1 MKRILLFLFLAGA
14 SQVTLM
20 AQDSSSASLYET
32 GKAFMRKGDLD
43 NAILVLNRATQQDPA
58 SLDIQKDLA
67 YSYYLRK
74 DYRNAMELGKK
85 MVERPDAD
93 VACFQI
99 LGLTYRGIADYNEC
113 EKLYKRGLKKFSN
126 SGMLYAD
133 FGELL
138 ATQHKL
144 DEAIKYWEKGIE
156 IDPNNGN
163 NYLNAAHYY
172 DSKGNMLWAVLYGEI
187 FVNIESLS
195 ERTVSMKSM
204 LVDDYKQLLSSPAIL
219 DGYVK
224 NGSPFS
230 KAVAATL
237 AKYTNLTQEGVTT
250 ESLTAIRTR
259 FILDWFNEHANQFA
273 FRLFDHQRQL
283 LQEGT
288 FNAYNQ
294 WLFAPAFSPAAYDN
308 WVETHAEENNNF
320 LKLQRSKVFKIP
332 AGQYYPH

>member
-1 MKRILLFLFLAGA
+1 MKRIVLFLFLTCAGC
-14 SQVTLM
+14 STLL
-20 AQDSSSASLYET
+20 AQDSSSTSLYET

-43 NAILVLNRATQQDPA
+43 NAIMVLNRAMQQNP
-58 SLDIQKDLA
+58 SNLEIQKDLA
-67 YSYYLRK
+67 YTYYLRK
-74 DYRNAMELGKK
+74 DYRNAMDIGKQL
-85 MVERPDAD
+85 VERADAD
-93 VACFQI
+93 VPCYQI
-99 LGLTYRGIADYNEC
+99 LGLTYRAIADYNEC
-113 EKLYKRGLKKFSN
+113 EKLYKKALKKFPN

-138 ATQHKL
+138 ASQHKL
-144 DEAIKYWEKGIE
+144 DEAIKYWEKGIQT
-156 IDPNNGN
+156 DPNNGN

-195 ERTVSMKSM
+195 DRTVSMKNM
-204 LVDDYKQLLSSPAIL
+204 LVDDYKQLLSSPAML
-219 DGYVK
+219 DNYTR
-224 NGSPFS
+224 NGSPFTR
-230 KAVAATL
+230 AVATTL
-237 AKYTNLTQEGVTT
+237 LKYLNLTQEGVTT

-259 FILDWFNEHANQFA
+259 FVLDWFNEHANQFA

-283 LQEGT
+283 LQEGS

-294 WLFAPAFSPAAYDN
+294 WLFAPAFSPAAYDH

-320 LKLQRSKVFKIP
+320 VKLQRSKVFKIP